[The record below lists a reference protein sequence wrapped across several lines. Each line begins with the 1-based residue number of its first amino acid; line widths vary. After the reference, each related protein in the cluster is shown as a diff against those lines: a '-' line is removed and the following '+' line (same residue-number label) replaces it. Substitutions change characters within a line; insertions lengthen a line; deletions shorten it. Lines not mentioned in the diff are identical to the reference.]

1 MDAVTPLE
9 AFLADRSSGAAELAA
24 RALDLLEEARATLPP
39 ARVAAL
45 ARRLVAAH
53 PAMGSIWNAAHAKDP
68 DAFRRALERGVT
80 DAALRARA
88 GLPRRAKITT
98 LSYSSTVL
106 QTLSRRDLRVTVLE
120 SLPGG
125 EGRRTARLLRRRG
138 VAVQVVEDSMAARV
152 VGQARFVVVGA
163 DAVTTKCIVNK
174 VGTLSLAL
182 AARHHGVPVIV
193 VADRTKW
200 VPDAWRMPE
209 RGRGTR
215 LFEVVPR
222 RLVTR
227 VVSERG

>member
-1 MDAVTPLE
+1 MNAVTALE

-24 RALDLLEEARATLPP
+24 RALDLLEEARATLP
-39 ARVAAL
+39 AGRVAAL

-53 PAMGSIWNAAHAKDP
+53 PAMGSIWNAARAKDP
-68 DAFRRALERGVT
+68 DAFRRALERGVVG
-80 DAALRARA
+80 AAKRARA
-88 GLPRRAKITT
+88 LLPRRARVTT

-106 QTLSRRDLRVTVLE
+106 QALSRKDLRVTVLE

-138 VAVQVVEDSMAARV
+138 VAAQFVEDSLAARV
-152 VGQARFVVVGA
+152 VGQARFIVVGA
-163 DAVTTKCIVNK
+163 DAVTPKCIVNK
-174 VGTLSLAL
+174 VGTLTLAL
-182 AARHHGVPVIV
+182 AARHYGVPVIV
-193 VADRTKW
+193 VADRSKW
-200 VPDAWRMPE
+200 VSQAWSMPK

-215 LFEVVPR
+215 LFEAVPR